1 MRVEVAER
9 CAEAVTLLPWARI
22 RRERTPTVAGFYILH
37 EGFIAVQDGRLHEVT
52 YSDGKTAA
60 TTNRAAAWEGEA
72 AEGWAGLSDK
82 YWLTALTRADGGT
95 RLRSAFRH
103 VAEGGVDRWQVD
115 VAPPAPVA
123 IPAGAADTFA
133 TRLFA
138 GAKEVQLLDRYADTQ
153 GIQNRLASPRD
164 VVLQHGIIVVPGVAG
179 CVMRRC
185 RKNAAFVSDLPIG
198 LPF

>member
-1 MRVEVAER
+1 MFRISQRVRNAG
-9 CAEAVTLLPWARI
+9 AEAVTLLPWARI

-52 YSDGKTAA
+52 YSDGKSAAA
-60 TTNRAAAWEGEA
+60 TSRGPAWESEA

-115 VAPPAPVA
+115 VAPPARSPSR
-123 IPAGAADTFA
+123 PARR
-133 TRLFA
+133 TRWP
-138 GAKEVQLLDRYADTQ
+138 R
-153 GIQNRLASPRD
+153 ASS
-164 VVLQHGIIVVPGVAG
+164 PGP
-179 CVMRRC
+179 RRC
-185 RKNAAFVSDLPIG
+185 SCSTATPISRTSRTSTRRLTSAG
-198 LPF
+198 STGSPSRSSMRWTGCSS